1 MRARRVER
9 ARSVRGLAALGVSL
23 ALCAPVAARA
33 GDEPQVA
40 PDRPSVSTS
49 TQTVAPGGVQLETG
63 IQYSS
68 TSQAAAPDAREFAVQ
83 ATLRIGLTPWLE
95 ARVEGEPLVRLRG
108 DEQDT
113 GFGDLSLGVKWRFL
127 DQTEG
132 SAWPSLGVEP
142 FLKLATANPPVGSGR
157 TDFGATGLASW
168 DLPLG
173 LHVDANA
180 GVAAIGQSDPG
191 GFIVQATASASLSK
205 NVARGLSTY
214 VELFFNSPAV
224 RGDRSSLG
232 FDTGATY
239 IMTRRIA
246 VDAAVGTALTGRA
259 PDYVVRTGVSVLF
272 GR

>member
-1 MRARRVER
+1 MRTARARALRW
-9 ARSVRGLAALGVSL
+9 LAALGASL
-23 ALCAPVAARA
+23 ALCVPAGGRAA
-33 GDEPQVA
+33 DLPTVA

-68 TSQAAAPDAREFAVQ
+68 TSQAAAPDAREFSVQ
-83 ATLRIGLTPWLE
+83 ATLRVGLTPSLE
-95 ARVEGEPLVRLRG
+95 FRVESEPLVRLRG

-113 GFGDLSLGVKWRFL
+113 GFGDLSLGVKWRFN
-127 DQTEG
+127 DQAEG

-142 FLKLATANPPVGSGR
+142 FFTLPSANPPIGSGR
-157 TDFGATGLASW
+157 TAFGVTGLASW
-168 DLPLG
+168 DLPRS
-173 LHVDANA
+173 LHLDANA
-180 GVAAIGQSDPG
+180 GVAAIGQSNPG
-191 GFIVQATASASLSK
+191 GFLIQATASASLSK
-205 NVARGLSTY
+205 NLVERLSAY

-239 IMTRRIA
+239 LVSRRIA
-246 VDAAVGTALTGRA
+246 VDAAVGTALTGRG